1 MLTYNVRTIEFYRTE
16 TGRCPVEEFLDS
28 LPDKHAQKVTWVLRL
43 VERLNIVP
51 KQYLK
56 KLIDTENLWEI
67 RVISGGNNYRF
78 LGFYD
83 GTKLLILTNGF
94 SKKKQKI
101 PDREIE
107 LAQRRRKDY
116 IQRRMKK

>member
-1 MLTYNVRTIEFYRTE
+1 MSTY
-16 TGRCPVEEFLDS
+16 
-28 LPDKHAQKVTWVLRL
+28 L
-43 VERLNIVP
+43 VERLEFVP
-51 KQYLK
+51 KQYFK
-56 KLIDTENLWEI
+56 KLVDTEDLWEI

-78 LGFYD
+78 LGFYY
-83 GTKLLILTNGF
+83 GTKLLVLTNGF
-94 SKKKQKI
+94 SKKKQNI

>member
-78 LGFYD
+78 LGFYY
-83 GTKLLILTNGF
+83 GTKLLVLTNGF